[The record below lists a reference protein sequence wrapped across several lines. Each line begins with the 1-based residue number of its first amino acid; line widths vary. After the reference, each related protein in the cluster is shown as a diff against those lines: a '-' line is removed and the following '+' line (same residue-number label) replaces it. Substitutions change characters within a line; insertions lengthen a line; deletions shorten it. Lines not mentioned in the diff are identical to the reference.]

1 MESLA
6 TLVATLL
13 LGMLLSAAV
22 AGILAWRGKT
32 LGMKVVAMVIGM
44 PGAYIGTMLFIN
56 AGSLGGRL
64 FGAVGIAGCVYPAW
78 RMVQAMRSEPLD

>member
-6 TLVATLL
+6 TLVVTLL
-13 LGMLLSAAV
+13 LGMLLSATVAV
-22 AGILAWRGKT
+22 IMAWRGRT
-32 LGMKVVAMVIGM
+32 LGLKVSALVVGM

-64 FGAVGIAGCVYPAW
+64 FGAVGIAGCVYPIW
-78 RMVQAMRSEPLD
+78 RVVQAMRTEPLD

>member
-6 TLVATLL
+6 TLVVTLL
-13 LGMLLSAAV
+13 LAMLLSATV
-22 AGILAWRGKT
+22 ASLLAWRGRT
-32 LGMKVVAMVIGM
+32 LGLKVTAMVIGM

-64 FGAVGIAGCVYPAW
+64 FGAIGILGCLYPAW